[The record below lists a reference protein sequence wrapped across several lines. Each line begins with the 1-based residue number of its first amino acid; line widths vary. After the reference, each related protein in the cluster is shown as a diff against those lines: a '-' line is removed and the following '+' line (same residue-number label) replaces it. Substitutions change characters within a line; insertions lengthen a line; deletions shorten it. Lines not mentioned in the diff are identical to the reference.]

1 MTSRVTWAAERPL
14 LDLACCKV
22 VDVVYSNLPPMPT
35 EPMTDGFPCPVC
47 ARRFSRRYTLQE
59 HMRTHTGE
67 KTYECP
73 AIGCGKRFSTTGNL
87 ARHRRRHGYIPPLE
101 CPVRGC
107 ECSFATAHK
116 LARHMKT
123 HRAAPVRNCRYPGC
137 DKTFSTT
144 GNLNRHMK
152 NQHERLGHGRP
163 PPPPPPIGAAETNEQ
178 WTIVDVGHELGGD
191 VAIDREPQTL
201 PIEPTTVDTDEFD
214 CASLLDELAK
224 FHAAQLDG

>member
-1 MTSRVTWAAERPL
+1 MRMTSRVTWAAERPL

-22 VDVVYSNLPPMPT
+22 VDVVYSNLPPMPA

-59 HMRTHTGE
+59 HVRTHTGE

-123 HRAAPVRNCRYPGC
+123 HRAAPVRSCRYPGC

-152 NQHERLGHGRP
+152 NQHERLGHGH
-163 PPPPPPIGAAETNEQ
+163 
-178 WTIVDVGHELGGD
+178 VGHELGGN
-191 VAIDREPQTL
+191 VAMNEEPQTL
-201 PIEPTTVDTDEFD
+201 PIELTTVDTDEFD

-224 FHAAQLDG
+224 FHAAQLDGWAGRAADDRTDIGPS